1 MRLVFMGTPAAVIPT
16 LAALHAAPG
25 LDVAGV
31 YTAPDMPRGRG
42 RAMEP
47 TPAKAAALGLGLP
60 VLQPHSFRVEAAR
73 QELAALQPE
82 VVVVAAYGRLLPPE
96 VLAIPPRGCLN
107 LHPSLLPKY
116 RGPSPV
122 ATAILDG
129 APSTGVT
136 LMRLDAGMDTGP
148 ILAQQEYP
156 LTGRETAAELTD
168 TLFGLGTQLLR
179 DNLEPWV
186 SGKLTA
192 RPQDEAQATLTRK
205 LERADGFAD
214 WRQPAAVLER
224 MCRAFTPWPGLTA
237 AWQGQSL
244 RLLAATAIDHP
255 EYPAAAP
262 GRVVALPLSET
273 PAAIGTSRGLL
284 ALKEVQLA
292 GRRPARIADFL
303 RGYPDFIGSQL
314 D

>member
-1 MRLVFMGTPAAVIPT
+1 
-16 LAALHAAPG
+16 
-25 LDVAGV
+25 
-31 YTAPDMPRGRG
+31 
-42 RAMEP
+42 MEP

-60 VLQPHSFRVEAAR
+60 VFQPHSFRPEAAW

-82 VVVVAAYGRLLPPE
+82 AIVVAAYGKLLPPE
-96 VLAIPPRGCLN
+96 VLAIPPHGCLN

-129 APSTGVT
+129 ALSTGVT
-136 LMRLDAGMDTGP
+136 LMLLDAGMDTGP

-156 LTGRETAAELTD
+156 LTGRETAAELTEA
-168 TLFGLGTQLLR
+168 LFARGTQLLL

-186 SGKLTA
+186 SGQLTA
-192 RPQDEAQATLTRK
+192 QPQDEAQATLTRK
-205 LERADGFAD
+205 LERADGLAD

-224 MCRAFTPWPGLTA
+224 MIRAFTPWPGLTA

-244 RLLAATAIDHP
+244 RLLAATAIDNP

-262 GRVVALPLSET
+262 GRVVPLPLSET
-273 PAAIGTSRGLL
+273 PARHWCRPGIISAERGAVGRPPPGPHCRFSPRLPGFYRQSVGLTFLSGPSRPIPRI
-284 ALKEVQLA
+284 
-292 GRRPARIADFL
+292 RR
-303 RGYPDFIGSQL
+303 
-314 D
+314 